1 MTAFIMGFQKLKP
14 KIVAYRDYPNFDNA
28 KFRSDIV
35 TKFRSEI
42 IADTSNMDN
51 FGMYKSTIFNIF
63 NRHVPVKKRY
73 IRANETLFMT
83 KELPK
88 AIMKRSIFRNIYF
101 RKIQPIVT
109 KKTRSTQRNLCKKLL
124 KNTQISYFE
133 NLDKNY

>member
-14 KIVAYRDYPNFDNA
+14 KIVAYRDYQNFDNA

-35 TKFRSEI
+35 TKFRSDI
-42 IADTSNMDN
+42 ITATSNRDN

-88 AIMKRSIFRNIYF
+88 AIMKRSIFRNMCF
-101 RKIQPIVT
+101 
-109 KKTRSTQRNLCKKLL
+109 
-124 KNTQISYFE
+124 
-133 NLDKNY
+133 